1 MDLLNITMNEV
12 EVPKYPI
19 PIPLYYVIGSGL
31 LIVVTLGPFMNITSL
46 AVFAQNKH
54 LRSPTNIFVISLLL
68 GDVGMSCVA
77 LISMVAHFNRYYF
90 WGDRVCVFEGFWLYL
105 MGLTNLYTH
114 AVIAVDR
121 YIVIAKPLSAH
132 RVTKRVAV
140 VAVLVVWIQGL
151 LWASFPHFGWGKY
164 TYEPARTS
172 CAVEWDSKEIGSA
185 SYNVAITIWSLC
197 IPLGLIVF
205 SYYRVFMTVTESMA
219 GIKRIF
225 GFRML
230 KYLEFL
236 NINGNV
242 LYNLSGNGAEIR
254 HVARSGIWDT
264 SSRIARKNLKMEKK
278 MFKTIAYM
286 LVVSVWA
293 IIGESRD
300 IPVYII
306 TIPAVVAKS
315 SCIWDP
321 LIYLWTN
328 RQFRIAFYKTMP
340 CKSLGEKLLQRDELK
355 HKETESSQPQEPQEL
370 RHKSNRLT
378 PLRQTTTKQGPAVS
392 VSEYGQKTETMGV
405 SQINVPHVVV
415 QGPSKIGNVC

>member
-205 SYYRVFMTVTESMA
+205 SYYRVFMT
-219 GIKRIF
+219 
-225 GFRML
+225 
-230 KYLEFL
+230 
-236 NINGNV
+236 
-242 LYNLSGNGAEIR
+242 IR

-286 LVVSVWA
+286 LASYLWSWTPYTVVSVWA

>member
-205 SYYRVFMTVTESMA
+205 SYYRVFMTVSYTP
-219 GIKRIF
+219 
-225 GFRML
+225 
-230 KYLEFL
+230 
-236 NINGNV
+236 V
-242 LYNLSGNGAEIR
+242 LLLA
-254 HVARSGIWDT
+254 H
-264 SSRIARKNLKMEKK
+264 
-278 MFKTIAYM
+278 KTFNC
-286 LVVSVWA
+286 LV
-293 IIGESRD
+293 
-300 IPVYII
+300 
-306 TIPAVVAKS
+306 
-315 SCIWDP
+315 C
-321 LIYLWTN
+321 
-328 RQFRIAFYKTMP
+328 
-340 CKSLGEKLLQRDELK
+340 
-355 HKETESSQPQEPQEL
+355 
-370 RHKSNRLT
+370 
-378 PLRQTTTKQGPAVS
+378 
-392 VSEYGQKTETMGV
+392 
-405 SQINVPHVVV
+405 
-415 QGPSKIGNVC
+415 